1 MQTATARLLAIGTS
15 LLVISS
21 AWAQD
26 QTGKEPAAATAQKAI
41 EPAAV
46 EAKVGQAAPDFTLL
60 DCTGTKHRLADY
72 KDKLV
77 VLEWVNQQCPFSVKA
92 VPIMKELRKK
102 YADKGIVW
110 LAIESTHYRTP
121 EENAQYIKDKELGC
135 PILMDNDG
143 KIGRLYGAKVTP
155 HMYVINKG
163 QLVYQGALHSMP
175 EGGAKES
182 ASRNYVD
189 EALAAVLA
197 GKAVP
202 VAETTPKGCNVKYK
216 PAAEEPK
223 GDKPAG
229 DKKAE

>member
-15 LLVISS
+15 LLAISA

-26 QTGKEPAAATAQKAI
+26 QTGKEQAGATAQKGGD
-41 EPAAV
+41 PAAV

-60 DCTGTKHRLADY
+60 DCTGKKHRLADY

-92 VPIMKELRKK
+92 VPIMKELRKR
-102 YADKGIVW
+102 YAGKGIVW
-110 LAIESTHYRTP
+110 LGIESTHFRKP
-121 EENAQYIKDKELGC
+121 EENLQYIKDKELDF

-143 KIGRLYGAKVTP
+143 KVGRMYGAKVTP
-155 HMYVINKG
+155 HMFVINKG
-163 QLVYQGALHSMP
+163 QLVYQGALHNMP
-175 EGGAKES
+175 EGGDKE
-182 ASRNYVD
+182 AAGRNYVD

-197 GKAVP
+197 GKPVP

-216 PAAEEPK
+216 PAAEEQK
-223 GDKPAG
+223 GDKPA
-229 DKKAE
+229 DEKKVK